1 MKILPNYQSNRQAGF
16 SLVELMV
23 AVVIGLI
30 GTLVMFQLFAV
41 SEGQKRTTASGGDA
55 QQNGAIGLFTL
66 ERELRNSA
74 HGLTELIAQ
83 GEPIYGYSV
92 PTSTPRPPIILKP
105 ALITPGDGVNGDLG
119 SDLIEINYSNF
130 VGIGTAIELIEDW
143 DPNSA
148 TISVAN
154 PAAFREGDVLVV
166 CNRDGPGAPPCIQV
180 QITDPLGAST
190 TLAVKP
196 DPDTYVR
203 SGVAR
208 TTEFNPAGGL
218 RTKLPAAD
226 IEGRVV
232 PALYK
237 IKDPLTTDASIVYN
251 LGSGIT
257 SHVYRVS
264 GGRLMFLENGA
275 WVEFADGIVSIRAQ
289 YGVDTNGDGSA
300 DIWENPRSVN
310 PAIPAASFT
319 PASGFP
325 ATSTRVVADSWSR
338 VVAIRVAI
346 VARSGIKEKTIVE
359 PRTTI
364 PLWTN
369 PVGNPVPGPS
379 YTVPSGNGQYYRYK
393 VFESIVPFRNM
404 VWNP

>member
-1 MKILPNYQSNRQAGF
+1 MKILPNYQFNRQAGF

-30 GTLVMFQLFAV
+30 GTLVMFQIFAV

-66 ERELRNSA
+66 ERELRNSG
-74 HGLTELIAQ
+74 HGLTELITL

-92 PTSTPRPPIILKP
+92 PTSTPRPPIVLKP

-130 VGIGTAIELIEDW
+130 VGIGTAIDLIEDW

-166 CNRDGPGAPPCIQV
+166 CNRDGPGSPPCIQV

-196 DPDTYVR
+196 NDTYVR
-203 SGVAR
+203 SGVTR
-208 TTEFNPAGGL
+208 TTEYNPDTGL
-218 RTKLPAAD
+218 KTKLRPAD

-237 IKDPLTTDASIVYN
+237 IKDPLTTDATIVYN
-251 LGSGIT
+251 LGTGIT

-264 GGRLMFLENGA
+264 GGRLMFLEDGA

-289 YGVDTNGDGSA
+289 YGVDINNDGSA
-300 DIWENPRSVN
+300 DIWENPGPVN
-310 PAIPAASFT
+310 LAVPAASFT

-325 ATSTRVVADSWSR
+325 ATSRTVVAASWSR

-346 VARSGIKEKTIVE
+346 VARSGIKEKTMVE

-379 YTVPSGNGQYYRYK
+379 YAVPSGDGQYYRYR